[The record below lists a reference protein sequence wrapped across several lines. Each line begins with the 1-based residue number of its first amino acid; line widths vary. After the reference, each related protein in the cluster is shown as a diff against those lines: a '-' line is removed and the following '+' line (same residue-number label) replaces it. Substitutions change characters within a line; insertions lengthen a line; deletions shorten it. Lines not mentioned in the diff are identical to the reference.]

1 MTRKRSIIVQLIWLF
16 PLVIAT
22 PLGLDLCL
30 PGMPMISRE
39 LGSLQGMTQWLI
51 SGFVLCLSLSQLL
64 FGPMVDQLGSQRVFL
79 YGGVFYTLGSLGVYF
94 ADSFSLMVVLRLM
107 QGCSA
112 GAMGVS
118 VLASIPLRF
127 QGAAIGKAFSILNG
141 VISLVPVLAPI
152 IGGVLV
158 VSYGWRSSFYVLG
171 IFTLLCCL
179 LALWKP
185 LPKKCQDTEFQLV
198 TIFSG
203 YLKVLR
209 HPEFLLGCFASSFG
223 FASQLIFFSSS
234 PIVLIEVLHIPVD
247 RFGYYFSVNAVAITA
262 GSLLT
267 ARLLGVVKVTKM
279 LSGGALLLL
288 LAMFGF
294 VLTVYLF
301 RISVWPYLISATFGS
316 LGFAILIGTGAAIA
330 LSPFT
335 HLAGRASAMMA
346 AIQMSFSSLIA
357 WLVIT
362 YWSSSWWSMMIAYF
376 LLAIAIWIL
385 LFVYK
390 VNTPI
395 MDTN

>member
-1 MTRKRSIIVQLIWLF
+1 MAQKRNITVQLIWLF
-16 PLVIAT
+16 PLVIAA

-39 LGSLQGMTQWLI
+39 LHSLPGMTQWLI
-51 SGFVLCLSLSQLL
+51 SGFVLCLSLSQLF
-64 FGPMVDQLGSQRVFL
+64 FGPMVDQLGAQRVFL
-79 YGGVFYTLGSLGVYF
+79 YGGAFYTLGSLGVYF
-94 ADSFSLMVVLRLM
+94 ADSFSLIIVLRLM
-107 QGCSA
+107 QGCGA

-127 QGAAIGKAFSILNG
+127 QGAVIGKVFSILNG

-158 VSYGWRSSFYVLG
+158 VNYGWRSTFYVLG
-171 IFTLLCCL
+171 VFTLLCCF

-185 LPKKCQDTEFQLV
+185 LLEGCQDFVFQPETV
-198 TIFSG
+198 FSG

-209 HPEFLLGCFASSFG
+209 HPEFLLGCFASSLG

-234 PIVLIEVLHIPVD
+234 PVVLIEMLHIPVD

-267 ARLLGVVKVTKM
+267 AKFLGLVKATKM
-279 LSGGALLLL
+279 LNSGALLLL
-288 LAMFGF
+288 LAMIGF

-301 RISVWPYLISATFGS
+301 KISVWPYLISATLGS

-357 WLVIT
+357 WLVMT
-362 YWSSSWWSMMIAYF
+362 YWSSDWRAMIIAYF
-376 LLAIAIWIL
+376 LLSIAIWIL
-385 LFVYK
+385 LYVYK
-390 VNTPI
+390 INNLVMNT
-395 MDTN
+395 D